1 MIERGPEERRAELLA
16 NITAVVL
23 NNPHDRLTP
32 TQAFERAQE
41 IVRLAHDEAYKAL
54 RYATNRQGA

>member
-1 MIERGPEERRAELLA
+1 MIERSPEERRMELLA
-16 NITAVVL
+16 TLTAIVL

-41 IVRLAHDEAYKAL
+41 IAKLAHDEAYKAL
-54 RYATNRQGA
+54 RYATNHGPR